1 MNNSKITTSADV
13 RLYLNRLSEIKD
25 KTGKVEKQD
34 GLYIIFD
41 KENLPLLTCTEQ
53 IYKIFEEL

>member
-1 MNNSKITTSADV
+1 MTTAADV
-13 RLYLNRLSEIKD
+13 KSYLNYLSEIKD

-34 GLYIIFD
+34 DLYIIYD
-41 KENLPLLTCTEQ
+41 KQEIPLMTCTTQ